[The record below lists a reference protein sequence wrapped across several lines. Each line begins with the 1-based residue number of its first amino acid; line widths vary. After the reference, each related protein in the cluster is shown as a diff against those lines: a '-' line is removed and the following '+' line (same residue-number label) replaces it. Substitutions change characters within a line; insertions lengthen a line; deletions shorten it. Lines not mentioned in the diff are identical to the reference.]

1 MSGAEAAHMAD
12 RDALLRLY
20 GRHVNA
26 GMERVFRLAGAPMEA
41 RAVSS
46 VVYDD
51 HGTPYLDCGGYG
63 VFLLGHCHPDV
74 VDAVMSAVTR
84 HPMTTRLLFD
94 GAVAEAAH
102 ALAALAP
109 AGLRYVWFANSG
121 AEAVEAAIKLCRLN
135 GCDHVVATDRG
146 FHGKTLGALSV
157 SGHQHYRDPF
167 EPLLDNVTRVVFG
180 DAGAVARQ
188 LERLEQ
194 RAAVIVEPVQS
205 EGGVRVPQPG
215 YLRDLRDTCDRYD
228 ALLVVDEIS
237 TGLGR
242 LGTWWAVDTE
252 DVHPDIL
259 LTGKA
264 LGGGVMPVSA
274 AIARPDVFAPLNR
287 DPMLHTST
295 FAGSPVAAA
304 AVSATIR
311 VARDLDI
318 PSRASTVGER
328 LLTGITEVV
337 AATPSAPIV
346 DVRGTGLLLGIEC
359 AEQHHAAELVL
370 ELLANHV
377 VVSHSLHDHRVVR
390 LTPPAV
396 LTGDEQQ
403 WVIDAVDR
411 AVTAVGRR
419 WSDQHA
425 RSSIGGTG

>member
-1 MSGAEAAHMAD
+1 MAD

-26 GMERVFRLAGAPMEA
+26 GMERVFRISGAPLEA
-41 RAVSS
+41 RAASS

-51 HGTPYLDCGGYG
+51 HGTPYIDCGGYG
-63 VFLLGHCHPDV
+63 VFLLGHCHPEI
-74 VDAVMSAVTR
+74 VDAVTSAVR
-84 HPMTTRLLFD
+84 RNPLSTRLLFD
-94 GAVAEAAH
+94 GFVAEAAH
-102 ALAALAP
+102 ALATLAP
-109 AGLRYVWFANSG
+109 EGLQYVWFANSG

-135 GCDHVVATDRG
+135 GCEHVIATDRG

-157 SGHQHYRDPF
+157 SGHEHYRRPF
-167 EPLLDNVTRVVFG
+167 EPLLGNVTRVAFG
-180 DAGAVARQ
+180 DTDQAARQ
-188 LERLEQ
+188 LQGLEQ

-205 EGGVRVPQPG
+205 EGGVRMPEPG
-215 YLRDLRDTCDRYD
+215 YLQSLRDICDRHD

-274 AIARPDVFAPLNR
+274 AIASPEVFAPLNR
-287 DPMLHTST
+287 DPTLHTST

-304 AVSATIR
+304 AVSATIQ

-318 PSRASTVGER
+318 PSRASAVGER
-328 LLTGITEVV
+328 LLTGITDAV
-337 AATPSAPIV
+337 AATNSAPIV
-346 DVRGTGLLLGIEC
+346 DVRGTGLLIGIEC
-359 AEQHHAAELVL
+359 AQEHHAAELVL

-377 VVSHSLHDHRVVR
+377 VVSHSLNDHRVVR

-396 LTGDEQQ
+396 LSPDEQAR
-403 WVIDAVDR
+403 VIDAVHR
-411 AVTAVGRR
+411 AVTTVARR
-419 WSDQHA
+419 WPDDRHA
-425 RSSIGGTG
+425 LIGRGAIG